1 MKIHKLS
8 EKEIE
13 SLKVPI
19 QKYEENKRTNST
31 T

>member
-8 EKEIE
+8 EKEIA

-19 QKYEENKRTNST
+19 QKYEENPAKDNLR
-31 T
+31 